1 MRQALEAAAAAVD
14 RSPHRRQIEVPRP
27 GGSAWFELSIA
38 RREPFEADPPR
49 YLMLC
54 REITEHK
61 RDEERLLRLIRIY
74 ATLSAANKVVTR
86 VRNSEEM
93 LGEICRLAVTSGE
106 MRLAWAGMI
115 EPHTHQ
121 FRPVAWFGND
131 SANLEDLVIS
141 LDPEDRKAQGAFAI
155 ALRENHPFW
164 IHDFMQDPSLVPWH
178 EQASTFG
185 WGAAAV
191 LPLHRHG
198 VVIGGLAIYAGES
211 DSFDA
216 RSQQLLL
223 DMAGAI
229 DAAFDRFSLEASQ
242 EALEDAIKASEE
254 KFREITESTHE
265 VIWSLDPRTLRYFH
279 VSPSVQR
286 LRGFTAEE
294 VMAEPFEKA
303 FRVDVAEHRKRQI
316 DQQLVAFNAGLRNGD
331 MVTVEENELLAKDGS
346 MIWTESVTKL
356 VLNPHT
362 NIVELHGVTRDITER
377 RFAQEQIERL
387 SYFDP
392 LTGLANR
399 TLLHDRIQN
408 GLDLAKRSHLPL
420 AQLFRD
426 LDNFKL
432 VNENLGH
439 DMTWATG
446 CCWRWPSV

>member
-1 MRQALEAAAAAVD
+1 
-14 RSPHRRQIEVPRP
+14 
-27 GGSAWFELSIA
+27 
-38 RREPFEADPPR
+38 
-49 YLMLC
+49 
-54 REITEHK
+54 
-61 RDEERLLRLIRIY
+61 
-74 ATLSAANKVVTR
+74 
-86 VRNSEEM
+86 
-93 LGEICRLAVTSGE
+93 
-106 MRLAWAGMI
+106 
-115 EPHTHQ
+115 
-121 FRPVAWFGND
+121 
-131 SANLEDLVIS
+131 
-141 LDPEDRKAQGAFAI
+141 
-155 ALRENHPFW
+155 
-164 IHDFMQDPSLVPWH
+164 
-178 EQASTFG
+178 
-185 WGAAAV
+185 
-191 LPLHRHG
+191 
-198 VVIGGLAIYAGES
+198 
-211 DSFDA
+211 
-216 RSQQLLL
+216 
-223 DMAGAI
+223 MAGDI

-265 VIWSLDPRTLRYFH
+265 VIWSLDPRTLRNFY
-279 VSPSVQR
+279 VSSSVQR

-316 DQQLVAFNAGLRNGD
+316 DQQLVAFNAGLHNGD

-362 NIVELHGVTRDITER
+362 NMVELHGVTRAITER

-420 AQLFRD
+420 ALLFRD

-439 DMTWATG
+439 DMGDRVLLEVAKRLKPILGDADSLSHTG
-446 CCWRWPSV
+446 GDEFVVLMPDSDASITRAMAERLRQAVAQP